1 MYYKSQISMEIW
13 LLLLP
18 QTVPPQQYKLQ
29 GQPLNGQLDLN
40 PYAVYSLEAIF
51 YYNIIFME

>member
-1 MYYKSQISMEIW
+1 MEIW